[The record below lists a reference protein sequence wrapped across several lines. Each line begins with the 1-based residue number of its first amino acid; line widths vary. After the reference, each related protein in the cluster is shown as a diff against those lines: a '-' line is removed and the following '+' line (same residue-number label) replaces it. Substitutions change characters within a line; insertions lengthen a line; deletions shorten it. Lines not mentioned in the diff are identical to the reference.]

1 MFVLKELENSDAR
14 CDCTT
19 TNFADIKAAQKYM
32 AEQFFEKLKTLP
44 GGTYAEEE
52 SERLCPEEQRW
63 ANINSSSAHIQD
75 GLDAYDWEICEDP
88 SWVQKNDCP
97 EGFIV
102 TGCKTDNKNGELLP
116 VIPVYAKTED
126 EAKDIMKML
135 YQAELENRGLMDNG
149 ACDEEGNSC
158 PGGWM
163 DGTGAD
169 IWDNAE
175 YAFDCLVNVAHFSYY
190 PIQTVAKEKA
200 ESGCQAGEKE
210 K

>member
-14 CDCTT
+14 FDCIT
-19 TNFADIKAAQKYM
+19 TNFDDIKAAQKYM
-32 AEQFFEKLKTLP
+32 TEQFEKLKKAL
-44 GGTYAEEE
+44 GGTFDEEE
-52 SERLCPEEQRW
+52 SPWLCAGMQRW
-63 ANINSSSAHIQD
+63 ANICSTSAHIQV

-88 SWVQKNDCP
+88 SWVKKDGCP
-97 EGFIV
+97 EGFVV
-102 TGCKTDNKNGELLP
+102 TGCKTKNESGELLP

-126 EAKDIMKML
+126 EAKAIMEQL

-158 PGGWM
+158 PGGWV

-190 PIQTVAKEKA
+190 PIQTAAKEEA
-200 ESGCQAGEKE
+200 ESGC
-210 K
+210 